1 MSPLNY
7 QNQNFER
14 ALEVSL
20 REKDEKNSEEAIKI
34 SQKNRSIYFLFGHK
48 YSKNLN
54 ILPAELIYTILN
66 FKHFSN
72 KIDSTIRTLEFE
84 KILLTEH
91 NLYLEDQLNAIKY
104 QLKIEQAKVNKKARI
119 VFSKD

>member
-1 MSPLNY
+1 LDADRRGS
-7 QNQNFER
+7 
-14 ALEVSL
+14 
-20 REKDEKNSEEAIKI
+20 
-34 SQKNRSIYFLFGHK
+34 
-48 YSKNLN
+48 
-54 ILPAELIYTILN
+54 TLN

-91 NLYLEDQLNAIKY
+91 SLYLEDQLNAIKY